1 MHLAVVACGERLG
14 EAVNMLKTAA
24 MLSSRA
30 VRFHIFAEDQL
41 HANIKATVSII
52 FVTSTCEVKRKERF
66 SISKSIFFTAGFLA
80 SFHFVEI
87 QLRRSPHF
95 IPPREL

>member
-1 MHLAVVACGERLG
+1 MNPAGQRDTLMHLAVVACRERLG

-66 SISKSIFFTAGFLA
+66 SKSIFFYSWIPGQL
-80 SFHFVEI
+80 SF
-87 QLRRSPHF
+87 R
-95 IPPREL
+95 